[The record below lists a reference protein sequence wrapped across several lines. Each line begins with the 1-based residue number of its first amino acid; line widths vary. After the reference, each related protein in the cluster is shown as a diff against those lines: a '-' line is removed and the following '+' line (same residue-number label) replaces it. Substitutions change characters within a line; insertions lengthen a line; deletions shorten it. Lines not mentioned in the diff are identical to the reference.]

1 MKLLTRMAATA
12 AALSCLALA
21 APGQLVGASAAASS
35 SPITTPTG
43 RAAIPAC
50 TNASLHADYRYS
62 DSAAGSVY
70 GKIRITNVSR
80 HACHTGGY
88 GGVSY
93 VGDGDGTQIGHA
105 AIRVNRAAVRSYV
118 LRPGQRL
125 VSTLQMARAGNYSTS
140 TCRPARVD
148 GFRVY
153 VPNAYRSQFVAHRTI
168 GCRNTAVH
176 LLWQRPYHRP

>member
-1 MKLLTRMAATA
+1 MKIMIRAAAAA
-12 AALSCLALA
+12 AALSCLALTAPTQA
-21 APGQLVGASAAASS
+21 APTQAAPAPAASS
-35 SPITTPTG
+35 QTT
-43 RAAIPAC
+43 PAC
-50 TNASLHADYRYS
+50 TNADLHVDYRYS
-62 DSAAGSVY
+62 DSGAGSSY
-70 GKIRITNVSR
+70 GWIRVTNVSR
-80 HACHTGGY
+80 HACRTGGY

-105 AIRVNRAAVRSYV
+105 AIRVNRAAVRQYV
-118 LRPGQRL
+118 VRPGQRL
-125 VSTLQMARAGNYSTS
+125 VSSLQMVRAGNYSKS

-153 VPNAYRSQFVAHRTI
+153 VPNAYRSQFVAHRTT